1 MPGTPS
7 YCAVHD
13 QPYAEHC
20 IMCMEEKLARG
31 GATTTDETWSRIE
44 INPRSNLQ
52 MAQLLHTLEQIKVE
66 VLTAKAKWPGFNSAH
81 EGYAILLEEVDEL
94 WEHVRTHQK
103 NRNLA
108 AMRMEAVQVA
118 AMALR
123 FATEVC
129 DEERGRK

>member
-1 MPGTPS
+1 
-7 YCAVHD
+7 
-13 QPYAEHC
+13 
-20 IMCMEEKLARG
+20 MCMEEKLARG